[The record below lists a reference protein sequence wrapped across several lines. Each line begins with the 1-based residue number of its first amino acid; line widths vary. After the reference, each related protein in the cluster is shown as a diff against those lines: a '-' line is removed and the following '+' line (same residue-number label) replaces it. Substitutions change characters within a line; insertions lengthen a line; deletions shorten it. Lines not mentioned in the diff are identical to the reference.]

1 MIREPADFVKVP
13 FTNKQDLRGAYPYGM
28 AAVPLKEILRIH
40 ASSGTTGK
48 PIVAGYTRGDL
59 DNWAEGVARICEMAG
74 VTAADIAQISFG
86 YGLFTGGFGLHYGL
100 EALGATVVPFSS
112 GNTERQLSLMK
123 DFQTNVLVSTPS
135 FAIYMAETARELGYD
150 PASFGLR
157 VGLFGGEPCSEA
169 MREDIESQWGLKATV
184 NYGLTEVVGPGI
196 SGECSETAGMHILE
210 DVYYPEIIDPLS
222 GEVLPDG
229 AKGEL
234 VLTPMFK
241 EGFPVLRYR
250 TGDITRLIPEQ
261 CPCGRTTRR
270 MDYITG
276 RSDDMIIIKGVNIF
290 PSQIEEVLANFKEVS
305 PHYLLILHRQKGFI
319 KDLEIQ
325 VELNPD
331 SFSDSYKELEALESR
346 IRRHLRSTLSLAPR
360 IKLMEPKS
368 LERTTGKAKR
378 VIIQETE

>member
-1 MIREPADFVKVP
+1 MHNDYLTADERAARQKEGLLRAVAHAYNNSPFYRRVFDEAGLTPEQIREPADFTKVP
-13 FTNKQDLRGAYPYGM
+13 FTSKQDLRGAYPYGM

-59 DNWAEGVARICEMAG
+59 DNWAAGVARICEMAG

-100 EALGATVVPFSS
+100 EALGTTVVPFSS

-157 VGLFGGEPCSEA
+157 VGLFGGEPCSDA

-196 SGECSETAGMHILE
+196 SGECYETAGMHILE
-210 DVYYPEIIDPLS
+210 DVYFPEIIDPQS

-229 AKGEL
+229 TKGEL

-290 PSQIEEVLANFKEVS
+290 PSQIEEVLANFREVS

-325 VELNPD
+325 VELNPE
-331 SFSDSYKELEALESR
+331 SFSDSY
-346 IRRHLRSTLSLAPR
+346 
-360 IKLMEPKS
+360 
-368 LERTTGKAKR
+368 
-378 VIIQETE
+378 

>member
-1 MIREPADFVKVP
+1 
-13 FTNKQDLRGAYPYGM
+13 
-28 AAVPLKEILRIH
+28 
-40 ASSGTTGK
+40 
-48 PIVAGYTRGDL
+48 
-59 DNWAEGVARICEMAG
+59 
-74 VTAADIAQISFG
+74 
-86 YGLFTGGFGLHYGL
+86 
-100 EALGATVVPFSS
+100 
-112 GNTERQLSLMK
+112 
-123 DFQTNVLVSTPS
+123 
-135 FAIYMAETARELGYD
+135 
-150 PASFGLR
+150 
-157 VGLFGGEPCSEA
+157 

-196 SGECSETAGMHILE
+196 SGECGETAGMHILE
-210 DVYYPEIIDPLS
+210 DVYYPEIIDPQS

-229 AKGEL
+229 TKGEL
-234 VLTPMFK
+234 ILTPMFK

-290 PSQIEEVLANFKEVS
+290 PSQIEEVLANFREVS

-378 VIIQETE
+378 IIIQEPE